1 MSNFEEMAQYF
12 QQQLAFEEEENKK
25 LRKENESAS
34 NLLAIIHRDGG
45 HYQTKH
51 GTVKSIKDAIKIW
64 HDLRN
69 QLEQANEDAERLY
82 KHARHLQIC
91 NYWDSNGA
99 LCSCG
104 AREVIQAH
112 EERISNDT
120 NTV

>member
-1 MSNFEEMAQYF
+1 MNSALDKVIEYIDY
-12 QQQLAFEEEENKK
+12 QQVELIAEAKQELSD

-69 QLEQANEDAERLY
+69 QLEQANEDAERLNEHLGHGMGCISWY
-82 KHARHLQIC
+82 NPMRCDCGCQDARK
-91 NYWDSNGA
+91 
-99 LCSCG
+99 
-104 AREVIQAH
+104 AH
-112 EERISNDT
+112 EERIT
-120 NTV
+120 